1 VENTSQGRPRDDRI
15 DAAVLQATL
24 EELAEVSFSDFTL
37 KAVAARAGTS
47 VPAIRRRWPSKT
59 HLVHQAVFPEDI
71 AIPPRRDDTGL
82 REEIEL
88 IVGSC
93 AMMMSVPS
101 VVRAMTGL
109 FSELSA
115 DNTLRKELTEGL
127 RGRVWE
133 DLTERLADAAARE
146 GVALV
151 IDVGALVEAVFGGAL
166 MAAMIR
172 PEAALDE
179 AWCAGMTD
187 LILNGIRR

>member
-1 VENTSQGRPRDDRI
+1 MESTSQGRPRDDRI

-146 GVALV
+146 GVVLV

-179 AWCAGMTD
+179 AWCAGMAD